1 MAMGCRSPEHAR
13 YLQHGGPEMAGHETH
28 YTLPLPDF
36 DQPPKLL
43 IVVAPYYKDIAD
55 QLVAGARAEIEKAGG
70 QHETIEVP
78 GALEVPTA
86 IGQAFRMSNFDGF
99 VALGCVIRGET
110 THYETVCNDSSRAIQ
125 LLGLQGACIGNG
137 ILTVENR
144 LQAEVRAAADGQN
157 KGGGAAAAALHLI
170 ALGRRWGG
178 ARRSVGFLPE
188 KDEFRIASSD
198 AGREHG

>member
-1 MAMGCRSPEHAR
+1 
-13 YLQHGGPEMAGHETH
+13 MAGHELH
-28 YTLPLPDF
+28 YTPPMPSF
-36 DQPPKLL
+36 DKPVRLL

-55 QLVAGARAEIEKAGG
+55 NLVAGAMAVAAAAGA
-70 QHETIEVP
+70 TVDLVEVP

-86 IGQAFRMSNFDGF
+86 IAMASRMADYDGY

-110 THYETVCNDSSRAIQ
+110 THYDTVCNDSSRAIA

-144 LQAEVRAAADGQN
+144 AQAEIRAEAQGQN

-170 ALGRRWGG
+170 ALARRWGG
-178 ARRSVGFLPE
+178 AKRSVGFLQDRE
-188 KDEFRIASSD
+188 EIQIAGQ
-198 AGREHG
+198 GRGPVA

>member
-1 MAMGCRSPEHAR
+1 MAANESH
-13 YLQHGGPEMAGHETH
+13 HI
-28 YTLPLPDF
+28 LPLPGF
-36 DQPPKLL
+36 DRPVRLL

-55 QLVAGARAEIEKAGG
+55 NLVAGARATAGACG
-70 QHETIEVP
+70 AEVDLIEVP

-86 IGQAFRMSNFDGF
+86 IALAERQAQYDGY

-110 THYETVCNDSSRAIQ
+110 THYDTVCNDSSRALT

-144 LQAEVRAAADGQN
+144 EQAVVRADPMGQN

-170 ALGRRWGG
+170 ALSRKWAAQTKGI
-178 ARRSVGFLPE
+178 GF
-188 KDEFRIASSD
+188 RA
-198 AGREHG
+198 